1 MEMAGEVSQAR
12 PDMGER
18 PSSSGND
25 HLGLSPNALRVL
37 EKRYLSKD
45 EQGRVIESPKELFIR
60 VARNIAQAEMAYGG
74 PEAVQMAFE
83 EFYGVMT
90 RLEFLPNSP
99 TLMNAGRELQQLSAC
114 FVLPVGDSMEEIF
127 ETVKQAAIIHKTGGG
142 TGFSFSRLR
151 PKEDVVRTT
160 GGVASGPVS
169 FMKVFNHATE
179 AVKQGG
185 TRRGANM
192 GILRVDHPDI
202 LEFITCKSDN
212 REITNFNISVAVT
225 DTFMEAVEKD
235 TPYDLVNPRNGQRV
249 RSLKAREVI
258 DRIAYQ
264 AWRNGE
270 PGLFFIDVTNR
281 TNPTPHVAAIEA
293 TNPCGEQ
300 PLLPYESCN
309 LGSINLEKHL
319 ARSSSGGNGRYEVS
333 WDRLERTVRVCVKL
347 LDDVID
353 MNRYPLREIEEITKA
368 NRKIGLGVMGFA
380 RMLFKLGIPYDSEE
394 GVEMGRRVMK
404 FIRDIGYDESMRL
417 AQQRGVYRHW
427 PGSLHEKRG
436 QPVRNSYVTTVA
448 PTGTLSMIADTSGGC
463 EPEFSLI
470 WYKNVMDGEHLP
482 YVLNDFIEVAKNEG
496 FWREDLMDRILANHG
511 SVKGLSEVPVHWQ
524 RVFVTSHDIST
535 DWHIRMQ
542 AAFQEFSD
550 SAVSKTINLP
560 KQATVEDVKRAYLM
574 AYHLGCKGI
583 TVYRDGSRE
592 DQVLN
597 LGVSQKSSNQADPAA
612 PPPAERLAAGRTGAG
627 GHQTGIGPTIQAEAA
642 NGAQSPLNAHSLPQS
657 SQLAGGFFDVPGKG
671 EPVKETESH
680 RVKPRPYKRSGVTL
694 SRETPFG
701 TAHITMNDDEEGPA
715 EVFITIGKAGSDV
728 MAMAEGYGRS
738 ISLYLRT
745 PSHLSRE
752 EKVRELVDQLRG
764 IGGARS
770 IGFGQARVSS
780 LPDAIARALAE
791 HWISDSTNPVPAS
804 PAGGPDR
811 PLPTEE
817 TGIPLQNPVKG
828 QPMKSEGN
836 GVNGGK
842 GTVALTG
849 NLCPECGMLLAREE
863 GCQKCYFCGY
873 SEC

>member
-1 MEMAGEVSQAR
+1 MEMMGEVSPGR
-12 PDMGER
+12 PTVGESAW
-18 PSSSGND
+18 SSSDTGDLKLTANT
-25 HLGLSPNALRVL
+25 LRVL
-37 EKRYLSKD
+37 EKRYLAKD
-45 EQGRVIESPKELFIR
+45 EQGQVIETPAEMFAR

-74 PEAVQMAFE
+74 QAEVGRAFE
-83 EFYGVMT
+83 EFYGVLT

-127 ETVKQAAIIHKTGGG
+127 EAVKQAAIIHKTGGG

-192 GILRVDHPDI
+192 GILRVDHPDV
-202 LEFITCKSDN
+202 LEFVTCKTNN
-212 REITNFNISVAVT
+212 REITNFNISVAIT
-225 DTFMEAVEKD
+225 DIFMEAVEKD
-235 TPYDLVNPRNGQRV
+235 GRYDLINPRNGQRV
-249 RSLKAREVI
+249 RSLRAREVM
-258 DRIAYQ
+258 DRVAYQ

-270 PGLFFIDVTNR
+270 PGLFFIDATNR
-281 TNPTPHVAAIEA
+281 TNPTPHVGAIEA

-319 ARSSSGGNGRYEVS
+319 LQVNGLDGVDWEH
-333 WDRLERTVRVCVKL
+333 LECTTRICIRF

-353 MNRYPLREIEEITKA
+353 MNRYPLPEIEEITRA

-380 RMLFKLGIPYDSEE
+380 RMLLKLGIPYDSEQ
-394 GVEMGRRVMK
+394 GVEMGRKVMK

-417 AQQRGVYRHW
+417 AQQRGVYRFW
-427 PGSLHEKRG
+427 KGSLHEKRG
-436 QPVRNSYVTTVA
+436 QLVRNSYVTTVA

-482 YVLNDFIEVAKNEG
+482 YVLDYFIEVAKADG
-496 FWREDLMDRILANHG
+496 FWREDLMTLILSNHG
-511 SVKGLSEVPVHWQ
+511 SVRGLSEVPPHWQ
-524 RVFVTSHDIST
+524 SVFSTSHDIST
-535 DWHIRMQ
+535 EWHIKMQ

-560 KQATVEDVKRAYLM
+560 KDATVEDVKKAYLM
-574 AYHLGCKGI
+574 AYRLGCKGI

-592 DQVLN
+592 EQVMN
-597 LGVSQKSSNQADPAA
+597 LGVSKRASKTDPPQMEGASPQVLPGTDHDPTTGSTDGWLGQVGITNDPPQAGSRPPDPD
-612 PPPAERLAAGRTGAG
+612 AGVASEESLRRTGPDIEKEVRKQG
-627 GHQTGIGPTIQAEAA
+627 QEV
-642 NGAQSPLNAHSLPQS
+642 SPS
-657 SQLAGGFFDVPGKG
+657 K
-671 EPVKETESH
+671 
-680 RVKPRPYKRSGVTL
+680 VKPRPYKRAGVTL

-701 TAHITMNDDEEGPA
+701 TAHITLNTDEEGPA

-745 PSHLSRE
+745 PSPLSRL
-752 EKVRELVDQLRG
+752 EKVRELADQLRG

-770 IGFGQARVSS
+770 IGFGESRVLS

-791 HWISDSTNPVPAS
+791 QWLSDPEIPVQIQVIGSLVNPPKA
-804 PAGGPDR
+804 
-811 PLPTEE
+811 
-817 TGIPLQNPVKG
+817 K
-828 QPMKSEGN
+828 GN
-836 GVNGGK
+836 GRSGENHP
-842 GTVALTG
+842 ALLTG
-849 NLCPECGMLLAREE
+849 NLCPECGMILAREE

>member
-1 MEMAGEVSQAR
+1 MEVTGEVSQVRSVVGGMAR
-12 PDMGER
+12 
-18 PSSSGND
+18 SSSSDTDLKLTANT
-25 HLGLSPNALRVL
+25 LKVL
-37 EKRYLSKD
+37 EKRYLAKD
-45 EQGRVIESPKELFIR
+45 EQGRVIETPAEMFAR

-74 PEAVQMAFE
+74 QAEVKKAFDD
-83 EFYGVMT
+83 FYGILA

-114 FVLPVGDSMEEIF
+114 FVLPVGDSMEDIF

-151 PKEDVVRTT
+151 PKADVVRTT

-202 LEFITCKSDN
+202 LEFITCKTDN
-212 REITNFNISVAVT
+212 REITNFNISVAMT
-225 DTFMEAVEKD
+225 DAFMDAIQRD
-235 TPYDLVNPRNGQRV
+235 DSYDLMNPRNGQKV
-249 RSLKAREVI
+249 RSQKASEVL
-258 DRIAYQ
+258 DQIAYQ
-264 AWRNGE
+264 AWKNGE
-270 PGLFFIDVTNR
+270 PGLFFLDVTNR
-281 TNPTPHVAAIEA
+281 TNPTPHVSAMEA

-319 ARSSSGGNGRYEVS
+319 RLVNGRYEMDWDYLQRTIRVS
-333 WDRLERTVRVCVKL
+333 VKF

-353 MNRYPLREIEEITKA
+353 MNRYPLSQIEEITKA

-380 RMLFKLGIPYDSEE
+380 RMLFKLGVPYDSED
-394 GVEMGRRVMK
+394 GVEMGRKVMK

-427 PGSLHEKRG
+427 KGSLHEKRG

-482 YVLNDFIEVAKNEG
+482 YVLDYFIEVAKREG
-496 FWREDLMDRILANHG
+496 FWQEDLMDRILENHG
-511 SVKGLSEVPVHWQ
+511 SVKGLDGVPANWQ

-560 KQATVEDVKRAYLM
+560 QNATVEDVKKAYLI
-574 AYHLGCKGI
+574 AYQLGCKGI

-592 DQVLN
+592 EQVMN
-597 LGVSQKSSNQADPAA
+597 LGVSKKGVKMEEKPQKMADDM
-612 PPPAERLAAGRTGAG
+612 
-627 GHQTGIGPTIQAEAA
+627 
-642 NGAQSPLNAHSLPQS
+642 NSP
-657 SQLAGGFFDVPGKG
+657 K
-671 EPVKETESH
+671 
-680 RVKPRPYKRSGVTL
+680 VKPRPYKRAGVTL

-701 TAHITMNDDEEGPA
+701 TAHITMNHDEEGPA
-715 EVFITIGKAGSDV
+715 EVFITIGRAGSDV

-745 PSHLSRE
+745 PSLLSRR

-791 HWISDSTNPVPAS
+791 HWLNDTEMPVQKPLNEDPAS
-804 PAGGPDR
+804 PTKAGGN
-811 PLPTEE
+811 
-817 TGIPLQNPVKG
+817 G
-828 QPMKSEGN
+828 GN
-836 GVNGGK
+836 GDESSII
-842 GTVALTG
+842 LTG

-863 GCQKCYFCGY
+863 GCQKCYFCSY

>member
-1 MEMAGEVSQAR
+1 MGGEVNRFSFSDA
-12 PDMGER
+12 DLKLTA
-18 PSSSGND
+18 NT
-25 HLGLSPNALRVL
+25 LKVL
-37 EKRYLSKD
+37 EKRYLAKD
-45 EQGRVIESPKELFIR
+45 EQGRVIETPAEMFAR
-60 VARNIAQAEMAYGG
+60 VARNVAQAEMAHGG
-74 PEAVQMAFE
+74 QTEVKRAFE
-83 EFYGVMT
+83 DFYGVLT

-114 FVLPVGDSMEEIF
+114 FVLPVGDSMEDIF

-151 PKEDVVRTT
+151 PKADVVRTT

-202 LEFITCKSDN
+202 LEFITCKTDN

-225 DTFMEAVEKD
+225 DAFMDAIQKD
-235 TPYDLVNPRNGQRV
+235 DSYDLMNPRNGQKV
-249 RSLKAREVI
+249 RSQKACEVM
-258 DRIAYQ
+258 DKIAYQ
-264 AWRNGE
+264 AWKNGE

-281 TNPTPHVAAIEA
+281 TNPTPHIADIEA

-319 ARSSSGGNGRYEVS
+319 RLVNGRYEMDWDHLQRTIRVS
-333 WDRLERTVRVCVKL
+333 VKF

-353 MNRYPLREIEEITKA
+353 MNRYPLSQIEEITKA

-380 RMLFKLGIPYDSEE
+380 RMLFKLGIPYDSED
-394 GVEMGRRVMK
+394 GVEMGRKVMK

-417 AQQRGVYRHW
+417 AQQRGVYRYW
-427 PGSLHEKRG
+427 RGSRHEKNG

-482 YVLNDFIEVAKNEG
+482 YVLDYFIEVAKREG
-496 FWREDLMDRILANHG
+496 FWQEDLMDRILENHG
-511 SVKGLSEVPVHWQ
+511 SVKGLDGVPTHWQ

-535 DWHIRMQ
+535 EWHIKMQ
-542 AAFQEFSD
+542 AAFQESSD
-550 SAVSKTINLP
+550 SAVSKTVNLP
-560 KQATVEDVKRAYLM
+560 QDATIEDVKRAYLM
-574 AYHLGCKGI
+574 AYQLGCKGI

-592 DQVLN
+592 EQVMN
-597 LGVSQKSSNQADPAA
+597 LGVSKKGVKAEENSQKMADDM
-612 PPPAERLAAGRTGAG
+612 
-627 GHQTGIGPTIQAEAA
+627 
-642 NGAQSPLNAHSLPQS
+642 NSP
-657 SQLAGGFFDVPGKG
+657 K
-671 EPVKETESH
+671 
-680 RVKPRPYKRSGVTL
+680 VKPRPYKRAGVTL

-701 TAHITMNDDEEGPA
+701 TAHITMNHDEEGPA

-745 PSHLSRE
+745 PSLLSRP

-791 HWISDSTNPVPAS
+791 HWLIDTEAPVQKPLNENPAISPKSGGNGGN
-804 PAGGPDR
+804 GGPSS
-811 PLPTEE
+811 
-817 TGIPLQNPVKG
+817 IF
-828 QPMKSEGN
+828 
-836 GVNGGK
+836 
-842 GTVALTG
+842 LTG